1 MHVEF
6 TKKCNSRRQLEFGDY
21 IPSFHRGRGGAEGP
35 FYENK
40 WLLGKING
48 PLGEWMGD
56 MIIL

>member
-21 IPSFHRGRGGAEGP
+21 IPSFNRGRGGAEGP
-35 FYENK
+35 FCENK